1 MDHAGRRKDA
11 GDVVVRVGGNA
22 VEVESVKGQAEH
34 LAFAQDHFPRKSA
47 LHRRQHEKL
56 EQPAVVMDG
65 HAPLL
70 VVELPTDLAQIEVAI
85 AHTEYQKHA

>member
-11 GDVVVRVGGNA
+11 GDVVVRVGGDT

-34 LAFAQDHFPRKSA
+34 LALAQDHLPREAA
-47 LHRRQHEKL
+47 LHHPQHEKL

-70 VVELPTDLAQIEVAI
+70 VVELPPDLAQIVVAI
-85 AHTEYQKHA
+85 AHAEYQ